1 MNMRRKIE
9 YVAPEAVMSPYQEE
23 YAIMA
28 GPSKWKVG
36 KDGQDGQEIK
46 IIEQDPSS
54 GDIEIDAKGHSIFD
68 DED

>member
-9 YVAPEAVMSPYQEE
+9 YVAPVAVMSPYQEE
-23 YAIMA
+23 YDILA

-36 KDGQDGQEIK
+36 KEGQEIK
-46 IIEQDPSS
+46 IIEQDPNSS
-54 GDIEIDAKGHSIFD
+54 DDIEIDAKGHNIFD